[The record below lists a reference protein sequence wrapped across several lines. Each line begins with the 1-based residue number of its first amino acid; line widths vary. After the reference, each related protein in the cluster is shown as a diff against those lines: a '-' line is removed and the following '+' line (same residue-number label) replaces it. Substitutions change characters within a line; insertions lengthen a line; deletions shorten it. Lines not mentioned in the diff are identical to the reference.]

1 MSPHEI
7 LQKINAAIHSG
18 DGRKLDALC
27 GGATNYSF
35 KVFVDK
41 HPELCVYAKLCFEF
55 AMWNLDRSA
64 HYDLKRVENE
74 YKIMEEVTSIVQ
86 GSIMTTLALYDVEHE
101 GNKMKIFMTEW
112 SKSDEQVHG
121 RSG

>member
-1 MSPHEI
+1 M
-7 LQKINAAIHSG
+7 QKINAAIHSG